1 MYKLEKFLN
10 NGKVCEDLLR
20 KEIPILSNSSLS
32 EHAFFYPLPHP
43 LSPVPPL
50 PGGGGKM
57 VCAIVP

>member
-32 EHAFFYPLPHP
+32 EHAFCSSVFCLYLNSFTR
-43 LSPVPPL
+43 LRL
-50 PGGGGKM
+50 FLRRD
-57 VCAIVP
+57 